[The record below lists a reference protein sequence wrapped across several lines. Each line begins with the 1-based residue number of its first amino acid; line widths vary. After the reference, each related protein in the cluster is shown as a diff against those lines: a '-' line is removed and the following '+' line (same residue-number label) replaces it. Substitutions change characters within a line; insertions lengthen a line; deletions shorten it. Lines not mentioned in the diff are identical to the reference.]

1 MRDIKLDGNGD
12 LFITANNDMAI
23 VSGRAASVQL
33 IGVRLSLFLG
43 EIYTDT
49 RLGFPWIQDVL
60 QQKVPNLGAVS
71 KLIADCV
78 LQVPGVVACKN
89 ITLTPNTSTRLL
101 TGSFTAVF
109 DDGGVETIPLPSLDE
124 LLPGGTLT

>member
-1 MRDIKLDGNGD
+1 MRDIQLDDNGD

-60 QQKVPNLGAVS
+60 QQKVPNLGAVARLLS
-71 KLIADCV
+71 ECV
-78 LQVPGVVACKN
+78 LQVPGVVSINN
-89 ITLTPNTSTRLL
+89 ITLVPNTSTRLL
-101 TGSFTAVF
+101 TGTFQAVF
-109 DDGGVETIPLPSLDE
+109 DDGGVETIPLP
-124 LLPGGTLT
+124 